1 MKKILMMGVREDEK
15 YFARKWAEEHNV
27 IVHFSNQIL
36 DEKTYELTHGF
47 DGLCLQQTVG
57 ISKELYH
64 KLAADSFKQIAQ
76 RSAGVDMYDLQEAK
90 NNNLII
96 TNVPAYSP
104 NAIAEFTVAT
114 LLYGLRHLQL
124 IKSKN
129 EKFDFTWNQDIL
141 SKEVRSLKIGILGT
155 GRIGQVV
162 AKILNGFG
170 AHIIGYDLYQ
180 NENAKDYLQYE
191 EDFNTFLAQ
200 SDVIT
205 IHMPLTKDNYHL
217 FDENTFSKMKNG
229 AILINAARG
238 GIIDT
243 QALLNALNTN
253 KLSFCALDTYENEMP
268 YVNKDY
274 SNKEV
279 TDDLLKQL
287 IANEKVIYTPHI
299 AFYTETAVKNL
310 VYGGLNACLDILNTG
325 TSEYV
330 VNP

>member
-36 DEKTYELTHGF
+36 DEKTYELTQGF

-64 KLAADSFKQIAQ
+64 KLAADGFKQIAQ
-76 RSAGVDMYDLQEAK
+76 RSAGIDMYDLQEAK
-90 NNNLII
+90 NNNLMI

-124 IKSKN
+124 IKTKN
-129 EKFDFTWNQDIL
+129 MKFDFTWNQDIL
-141 SKEVRSLKIGILGT
+141 SKEVRSLNIGILGT

-205 IHMPLTKDNYHL
+205 IHMPLTKGNYHL

-268 YVNKDY
+268 YVNKDC

-287 IANEKVIYTPHI
+287 IANEKVLYTPHI
-299 AFYTETAVKNL
+299 AFYTETAVENL

>member
-15 YFARKWAEEHNV
+15 YFARKWAEEHSV

-64 KLAADSFKQIAQ
+64 KLAADGFKQIAQ

-129 EKFDFTWNQDIL
+129 EKFNFTWNQDIL